1 MDDKKGFVFYRSFY
15 EAANDLET
23 DAEKLAFIDALIQYA
38 LYGKEPQLTGAL
50 RAMFHLVKPQID
62 KNNTR
67 YENGKKGG
75 APVGNTNA
83 KNNQRQPK
91 TTENNQ
97 RQPKDKVKDKDK
109 VKEKVKDKDKAPGPG
124 GLSLSFSLLGYLNE
138 KTGSEYTETKQI
150 DDLLLSGYTEADI
163 KAVIDKKVAEWSDVP
178 KMRGYLRPS
187 TLFGKKFA
195 EYLGG
200 PDPSEVEEKR
210 QTEKDRADLIRQ
222 KEEKTEALRTVRE
235 RLEDL
240 AGDNDER
247 ETYGQLKESELLLTH
262 GIEHINKQLERLGV
276 IP

>member
-1 MDDKKGFVFYRSFY
+1 M
-15 EAANDLET
+15 
-23 DAEKLAFIDALIQYA
+23 
-38 LYGKEPQLTGAL
+38 
-50 RAMFHLVKPQID
+50 
-62 KNNTR
+62 
-67 YENGKKGG
+67 
-75 APVGNTNA
+75 
-83 KNNQRQPK
+83 
-91 TTENNQ
+91 
-97 RQPKDKVKDKDK
+97 
-109 VKEKVKDKDKAPGPG
+109 
-124 GLSLSFSLLGYLNE
+124 NE

-195 EYLGG
+195 EYLAA

-210 QTEKDRADLIRQ
+210 QTEKDRAELIRQ
-222 KEEKTEALRTVRE
+222 RDEKTEALRTVRE

-247 ETYGQLKESELLLTH
+247 ETYGQLKESELLLSH